1 MDNFFLIH
9 HLTVNIVFNIVINS
23 SNFCIT
29 FNSFSVKKQHNQ
41 SCCFNILFFS
51 NGFHNNLSSASIY
64 KPIHN
69 LEILSQAKFLKYVDS
84 MTDLYNKGVRPET

>member
-1 MDNFFLIH
+1 MNPLNFF
-9 HLTVNIVFNIVINS
+9 
-23 SNFCIT
+23 IT
-29 FNSFSVKKQHNQ
+29 FNSFSVKNSIINHAVLIYY
-41 SCCFNILFFS
+41 FLAM
-51 NGFHNNLSSASIY
+51 GFTTTCPSASIY